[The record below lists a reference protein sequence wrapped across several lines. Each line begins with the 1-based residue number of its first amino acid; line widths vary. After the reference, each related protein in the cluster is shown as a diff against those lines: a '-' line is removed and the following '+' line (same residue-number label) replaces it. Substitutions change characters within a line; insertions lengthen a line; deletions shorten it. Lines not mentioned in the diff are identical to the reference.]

1 MAIARVIAPESVT
14 AAAAAVQ
21 RAIVTTRASRANR
34 GHCIQ
39 KLARIGVLRLLEDLV
54 CRSALNDLA
63 FMHHQDLVSYA
74 GDARSWLMKMGAL
87 PRALLS
93 SSSPSTCACT
103 VTSRAV
109 VGSSA
114 IRMRGSTLWSRTL
127 APARSCKR
135 GHYGSDGNIK

>member
-21 RAIVTTRASRANR
+21 RAIVTTRASRANG

-74 GDARSWLMKMGAL
+74 GDHRQIMADEDGR
-87 PRALLS
+87 
-93 SSSPSTCACT
+93 
-103 VTSRAV
+103 
-109 VGSSA
+109 
-114 IRMRGSTLWSRTL
+114 L
-127 APARSCKR
+127 APNLALFQQSQHLCLHGDVESR
-135 GHYGSDGNIK
+135 GRLVGDQDAWIDTVEQNFGTSA